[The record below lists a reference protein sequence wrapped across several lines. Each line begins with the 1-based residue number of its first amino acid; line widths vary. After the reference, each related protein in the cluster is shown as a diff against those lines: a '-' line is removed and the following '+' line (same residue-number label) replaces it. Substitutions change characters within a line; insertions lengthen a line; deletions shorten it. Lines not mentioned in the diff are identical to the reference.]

1 LPDIWLLGG
10 RDQLRTETNS
20 IQSFKINEMQTNELS
35 CMPMPLIGFATAFI
49 TGSKGA
55 FVVAGGISSNM
66 H

>member
-10 RDQLRTETNS
+10 RDQLRTETDS
-20 IQSFKINEMQTNELS
+20 IQSFSINEMQTVELS
-35 CMPMPLIGFATAFI
+35 CMPKPLIGFATASI

-55 FVVAGGISSNM
+55 FVVAGGISSDV